1 MPFDRSNQLP
11 AVPAD
16 VKGSVVLIVDDER
29 TWRIILETELGLLG
43 YRPLLAS
50 DGMEGLNQAVEHDPD
65 VAIID
70 LALPGLDGWRLL
82 AELTM
87 RSISI
92 PTVFYSAYPV
102 GRAERQHPD
111 VVACVSKLSG
121 TAGLYPV
128 LPIAIRRKER
138 HKRRPGSAPPACPP
152 GC

>member
-1 MPFDRSNQLP
+1 MSFATPNQLQP
-11 AVPAD
+11 VPAD

-29 TWRIILETELGLLG
+29 TWRIILETELGILG

-50 DGMEGLNQAVEHDPD
+50 DAMQGLNQAVEHDPD

-92 PTVFYSAYPV
+92 PTVFYSAYPI
-102 GRAERQHPD
+102 GRAPTQHPD
-111 VVACVSKLSG
+111 VVACVSKLAG
-121 TAGLYPV
+121 TAALYAV
-128 LPIAIRRKER
+128 LPVAIRTKER
-138 HKRRPGSAPPACPP
+138 HKRRPGSAPPASPP
-152 GC
+152 AP